1 MLGGHREPARPRH
14 DDRAHHPLPRRGRAP
29 RRPRRHPAGRPHPRV
44 RDAGGARPP
53 GRRRTTHGARAAE
66 PRRGRTSTSS
76 APRTGWADELEPRLL
91 LHQVRLNQRSFWRNP
106 ESAFF
111 SFAMPLGVLL
121 IFGATSA
128 HDTVPGRD
136 DVDVLTLFV
145 PGHPRLR
152 HRRGRLRQPR
162 RQPVAPAGRRRAQA
176 DPRHPAR
183 PRGVPRRPDPQRPRH
198 HPAHLRGDHRR
209 RRRSP
214 SGPLPR
220 AAAIPQLLVVLALGI
235 ACFAALGIAISAAIP
250 TADAAGAI
258 TNGTYLPLAMVSG
271 MFSASLQLPAAA
283 RHASSAPSRS
293 RPSPTA
299 SDPPTTRPPTASPSA
314 TPRCSLVWTVA
325 GIALARRFFRWN
337 P

>member
-1 MLGGHREPARPRH
+1 M
-14 DDRAHHPLPRRGRAP
+14 
-29 RRPRRHPAGRPHPRV
+29 
-44 RDAGGARPP
+44 
-53 GRRRTTHGARAAE
+53 
-66 PRRGRTSTSS
+66 
-76 APRTGWADELEPRLL
+76 PRTGLV
-91 LHQVRLNQRSFWRNP
+91 LHQVQLNQRSFWRNP

-145 PGHPRLR
+145 PGILAFAIVV
-152 HRRGRLRQPR
+152 
-162 RQPVAPAGRRRAQA
+162 VAYGNLAATVSLQRADGVLKRIRATPLDPA
-176 DPRHPAR
+176 
-183 PRGVPRRPDPQRPRH
+183 VY
-198 HPAHLRGDHRR
+198 L
-209 RRRSP
+209 
-214 SGPLPR
+214 SGQILSVLATTLLISAATIAAGAIAFGAVPR

-271 MFSASLQLPAAA
+271 MFSASLQLPATLDTIISAFPLKA
-283 RHASSAPSRS
+283 LADGLRSTYDPASQGVPLGN
-293 RPSPTA
+293 TA
-299 SDPPTTRPPTASPSA
+299 V
-314 TPRCSLVWTVA
+314 LLIWTIA
-325 GIALARRFFRWN
+325 GIALARRFFRWT